1 MGKAKERIAYKLK
14 MGLLPGLNLRLG
26 LQTQQ
31 PGIVREKVANSST
44 TGLLSAISEFEQEPW
59 ETPFLVVEA

>member
-1 MGKAKERIAYKLK
+1 MLPDRLSHPVSSTFIDMGKAKERIAYKLK
-14 MGLLPGLNLRLG
+14 MGLLPGLHLRLG

-44 TGLLSAISEFEQEPW
+44 SGLL
-59 ETPFLVVEA
+59 